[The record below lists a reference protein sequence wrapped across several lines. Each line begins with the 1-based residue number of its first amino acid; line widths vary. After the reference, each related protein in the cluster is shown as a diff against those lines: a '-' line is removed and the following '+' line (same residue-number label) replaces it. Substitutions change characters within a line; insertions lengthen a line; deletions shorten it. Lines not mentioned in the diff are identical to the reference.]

1 MEKTDLLPSR
11 LSEFRE
17 RIKEKSMDAG
27 YASALNLGTTKGAC
41 TQELLKEALEIDE
54 LPEGLQD
61 LTQLPEEALYRL
73 YLVCGKA
80 ASTKTSSY
88 PSNVQSHLK
97 KVRAAIKSYFELVLG
112 KGFDLSKA
120 RVTVLPKEEE
130 GLHQTGSWCFSN
142 LFRVWTAAAGKQNE
156 RKDVFRKIRKCSSS
170 TSDLS
175 ISGRMELFPL
185 DSWLPSQDVKNL
197 REYLHA
203 AVQEAGDFRDSTLN
217 AFGASKE
224 TLFAMLQ
231 KLNEPVP
238 YLEPEYERLQN
249 LARYWDVPSLRNDKE
264 TLQEKRFFVK
274 LLFTLLAAALDP
286 ERKEPFSPPAATLT
300 GPKFLS
306 ALSLVQAPLAHE
318 LAQKIR
324 KQEKWAEAY
333 LYACVPNDWTWSEH
347 DITTACRDSAIR
359 QQLILLF
366 GDEGREV
373 FRRTWPSDR
382 TSREYE
388 RTQAA
393 QALLRLAFGV
403 LENGCKRYQGTTERK
418 DLDQLLVRMLSCY
431 FEHGPDQASEK
442 EPPLRAYLFQLQNS
456 RLGQLEDIVEKH
468 GMASLSEIMKEVR
481 AASKD
486 SLLLLRLARELDS
499 VEKRIL
505 DSLIDQEEL
514 AADLPIGD
522 LLELTTPEETT
533 SPAPIV
539 DSSEGLC
546 PVWDG
551 KSDYM
556 RPYVS
561 NTFDSVNGFDAS
573 EMQLHLASLIL
584 CSGRVVLTL
593 PQITDNPNL
602 LNLAFNAS
610 FRALICGGSVAVSLF
625 AEHYSLLEYAIN
637 TLKNND
643 FYFSGYSSLFNDKD
657 DPDCSKYI
665 RSCVASYLKASDQSG
680 RRAAQLRM
688 PYMYVEEMTRYAE
701 SIRLLDEA
709 IKQQRCAGK
718 FPTLSQFFHQKTG
731 WLCEEQRNG
740 LLSRTGAYLEK
751 LPDHSELMSLH
762 NTLNHGLT
770 TRSDIYAALDMLEKK
785 QPEAAPAVQAYRTI
799 VDWMYFYENA
809 ARVTPFKTIYI
820 KKEDQKLLLP
830 NHKDGE
836 NVTFQTSYTQT
847 SNAQAAALDLSDL
860 VKFVKEASAWVSST
874 HNGSAPSIL
883 RGVLDNDRSV
893 EIDTSEE
900 YGINYLKRLGLYVT
914 ENSDRKISVIEQ
926 TKKSGSTFTQL
937 QHWG

>member
-17 RIKEKSMDAG
+17 RIKERSMDAG
-27 YASALNLGTTKGAC
+27 YASALNLGTFNGRAC
-41 TQELLKEALEIDE
+41 TRELVEKALAPASVPEELL
-54 LPEGLQD
+54 D
-61 LTQLPEEALYRL
+61 LTQLPDETLCRL
-73 YLVCGKA
+73 YSLCGEMAK
-80 ASTKTSSY
+80 S
-88 PSNVQSHLK
+88 VEQRVESHLK
-97 KVRAAIKSYFELVLG
+97 RVQAGIKSYFKLVL
-112 KGFDLSKA
+112 KKKFDPSIA
-120 RVTVLPKEEE
+120 LPKEEGV
-130 GLHQTGSWCFSN
+130 GLHQTGNWCFFR
-142 LFRVWTAAAGKQNE
+142 LFQVWTAAAGKTNN
-156 RKDVFRKIRKCSSS
+156 RKEVFNKVCSYSS
-170 TSDLS
+170 TKPYLS
-175 ISGRMELFPL
+175 ITGRNESFQIG
-185 DSWLPSQDVKNL
+185 SWLPSQDVKNL

-203 AVQEAGDFRDSTLN
+203 AVQKAGDFRESTVN
-217 AFGASKE
+217 DFGANKE
-224 TLFAMLQ
+224 TLAGILQ

-238 YLEPEYERLQN
+238 TYLEPEYERLQN

-300 GPKFLS
+300 GPKLLS
-306 ALSLVQAPLAHE
+306 ALSLVQAPLAPE

-324 KQEKWAEAY
+324 KQEKWTEAY

-366 GDEGREV
+366 GYEGREV

-393 QALLRLAFGV
+393 QALLRLALKV
-403 LENGCKRYQGTTERK
+403 VESGCKRYQSSTTERK

-431 FEHGPDQASEK
+431 FEHRPDQASEK
-442 EPPLRAYLFQLQNS
+442 ELPLRAYLLQLQNP

-468 GMASLSEIMKEVR
+468 GMVSLSEIMKEVR
-481 AASKD
+481 TASKD
-486 SLLLLRLARELDS
+486 SLMLLRLARELDS

-573 EMQLHLASLIL
+573 EMQLQLASLIL

-593 PQITDNPNL
+593 PQIADNPNL

-610 FRALICGGSVAVSLF
+610 FRALTCGGSVAVSLF
-625 AEHYSLLEYAIN
+625 AEHSSLLEYAIN

-688 PYMYVEEMTRYAE
+688 PYMYIEEMTRYAE

-718 FPTLSQFFHQKTG
+718 FPTLSHFFHQKTG
-731 WLCEEQRNG
+731 WRCEQQRNG
-740 LLSRTGAYLEK
+740 LLYRTGAYLEK

-762 NTLNHGLT
+762 SSLNHGLT

-799 VDWMYFYENA
+799 VDWMYFEENA
-809 ARVTPFKTIYI
+809 TCITPFKTICI

-914 ENSDRKISVIEQ
+914 ENSDKRKVAVIEK
-926 TKKSGSTFTQL
+926 TEKPGTFTQL
-937 QHWG
+937 QDWWG